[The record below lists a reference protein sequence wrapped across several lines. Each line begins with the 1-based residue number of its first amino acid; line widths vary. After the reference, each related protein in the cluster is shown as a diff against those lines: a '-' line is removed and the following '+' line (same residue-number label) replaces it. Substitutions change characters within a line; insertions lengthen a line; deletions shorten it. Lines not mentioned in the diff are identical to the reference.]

1 MRTLALVAVVFL
13 GHVAGSVSGIR
24 RDSAPAPAAPAAA
37 GVPLD
42 AAEIR
47 HTPALP
53 PATLTEVVRHYCVIC
68 HNDQLLT
75 GNLSLATFDVENAA
89 DRAETAERMI
99 RKLRAGMMPP
109 PGAPRPAPDTL
120 VALVE
125 TLESGIDRAAVAAP
139 NLGERRFTRLTR
151 AEYERVIRDLLALEV
166 DANRWLPP
174 DVLVGAF
181 DNTAASQALSTTL
194 LDSFVRA
201 ATDVS
206 RLAVGNPEAPSATT
220 KYRNRIEVSQ
230 HAWDHIEGTP
240 FGTRGGMVVTHDFP
254 ADGEYVLQVET
265 DMGSGNLTPI
275 EDLEL
280 SIDGEHVAQ
289 LMLEYDAG
297 SRMRSYRAGRAIP
310 NIQTE
315 PIFVRAGQ
323 RQVSA
328 AFVNLIEGPY
338 EDRLSPPQWSHAG
351 LRGGQDGI
359 TGLTHL
365 TELMIT
371 GPLNVAGVSETAS
384 RQKIFSCRPASAAEE
399 RPCAEAILSELGT
412 RAYRRPVTA
421 EDVADLMTFY
431 DEWSAEGGFEVGVRM
446 GLQAILMSP
455 EFLFRF
461 EREPEGI
468 EPGQG
473 YRLSDLELA
482 TRLSFFLWAAA
493 PDREL
498 LDLAARGR
506 LSEPTVLER
515 QVARMMEDP
524 RSEALA
530 SRFIHQWLRLQDVGK
545 VWPDSYFY
553 PGFSAQLAEALVQE
567 TELLFQHLVR
577 ENRSL
582 LEFFDADYTFVNE
595 RLARHYGIEGVSGD
609 EMRLVRYPSERRRG
623 VLSHGSVLQLT
634 SMSDRTSPVRRGKW
648 VMEVIIGSPP
658 PPPPPNV
665 PAFEASPPAANG
677 RRLTTRERM
686 ERHRA
691 SPVCSACH
699 NIIDPIGLA
708 LDNLDAVGKWR
719 IRENTAPLD
728 TRGQFYD
735 GTPIGTPPELAA
747 VLLKRPIPLIRN
759 FTERLLSYAI
769 SRPTEHFDQPVIR
782 AITQAAAADG
792 YRISDLITGVVM
804 SDTFQMRQAQTTAN

>member
-1 MRTLALVAVVFL
+1 MKTFALVGALLLGQVAVSISGKL
-13 GHVAGSVSGIR
+13 PVAGPLPQ
-24 RDSAPAPAAPAAA
+24 ATAAA
-37 GVPLD
+37 SGPVEGHP
-42 AAEIR
+42 
-47 HTPALP
+47 PPPLP

-75 GNLSLATFDVENAA
+75 GNLSLATFDVENAGE
-89 DRAETAERMI
+89 RAETAERMI

-120 VALVE
+120 LALVE
-125 TLESGIDRAAVAAP
+125 TLEEEVDRAAAAAP

-151 AEYERVIRDLLALEV
+151 AEYERVIRDDLALEV
-166 DANRWLPP
+166 DAGRWLPP

-181 DNTAASQALSTTL
+181 DNTAAAQALSTTL
-194 LDSFVRA
+194 LDAFVRA
-201 ATDVS
+201 AADVS
-206 RLAVGNPEAPSATT
+206 RLAVGNPEAVSSTT
-220 KYRNRIEVSQ
+220 KYRNPIEVSQ
-230 HAWDHIEGTP
+230 HAWDHVEGTP

-254 ADGEYVLQVET
+254 ADGEYVIQVET
-265 DMGSGNLTPI
+265 DLGSGNHTPM
-275 EDLEL
+275 EDLDI
-280 SIDGEHVAQ
+280 SIDGEHVAL

-297 SRMRSYRAGRAIP
+297 SRLRSYRAGRAIP
-310 NIQTE
+310 DIKTE
-315 PIFVRAGQ
+315 PVFVRAGQ
-323 RQVSA
+323 RDVSV

-338 EDRLSPPQWSHAG
+338 EDRFSPPGWSHAG

-365 TELMIT
+365 TEVMIT
-371 GPLNVAGVSETAS
+371 GPLNAAGVSDTPS
-384 RQKIFSCRPASAAEE
+384 RAKVFGCRPATAEQE
-399 RPCAEAILSELGT
+399 RPCAETILSELAS
-412 RAYRRPVTA
+412 RMYRRPATA
-421 EDVADLMTFY
+421 GDVADLMTFY
-431 DEWSAEGGFEVGVRM
+431 DEWSAEGGFEIGVRM

-455 EFLFRF
+455 EFIFRF

-468 EPGQG
+468 APGQR
-473 YRLSDLELA
+473 YPLSDLDLA

-493 PDREL
+493 PDQEL
-498 LDLAARGR
+498 VDLAGRGQ
-506 LSEPTVLER
+506 LSDPAVLQR
-515 QVARMMEDP
+515 QVARMMRDP

-530 SRFIHQWLRLQDVGK
+530 TRFLHQWLRLQDVGK

-553 PGFSAQLAEALVQE
+553 PGFSAQLADAMVQE
-567 TELLFQHLVR
+567 TELLFQYLVR
-577 ENRSL
+577 ERRSL
-582 LEFFDADYTFVNE
+582 LEFFDADYTFLNE
-595 RLARHYGIEGVSGD
+595 RLARHYGIGGVSGP
-609 EMRLVRYPSERRRG
+609 EMRLVHYPNEQRRG

-665 PAFEASPPAANG
+665 PAFESSPPAADG

-699 NIIDPIGLA
+699 DIIDPIGLA

-719 IRENTAPLD
+719 IRENMEPLD

-735 GTPIGTPPELAA
+735 GTPMRTPPELAA
-747 VLLKRPIPLIRN
+747 VLLKRPVPLVRN

-769 SRPTEHFDQPVIR
+769 GRPTEYYDQPTVR
-782 AITQAAAADG
+782 AITRAAETDG
-792 YRISDLITGVVM
+792 YRISDLIAGVVM
-804 SDTFQMRQAQTTAN
+804 SDAFRMRQAQSNAN